1 MACRGPSRQASN
13 ANRVNRSA
21 SYGAAVAASTVDS
34 LLTELEDGVVMP
46 EQVVRRSLASRLSQL
61 ATTTVLAA
69 VAILG
74 SILLCELTRKR

>member
-1 MACRGPSRQASN
+1 M
-13 ANRVNRSA
+13 
-21 SYGAAVAASTVDS
+21 AASTVDS

>member
-1 MACRGPSRQASN
+1 M
-13 ANRVNRSA
+13 
-21 SYGAAVAASTVDS
+21 DS